1 MNKKQLILIFAS
13 LSVMPNVQ
21 AFYAV
26 LHKASDISGSVL
38 AYVKTETENLPKIVN
53 ASEDVNGLC
62 GSSNGVVN
70 ELPEYTVDLPE
81 ATVNKLP
88 EYVVGFPEVTVN
100 KLPEYVVDLPEAT
113 VNKLPEYVVDLPG
126 AVNLTPAVDAIKTNP
141 GYLAVLASF
150 TKEAC
155 KNGYN
160 AILGVSRKQM
170 ICHLTLAAVLA
181 GGAYYTFIYNPK
193 KEAALEKAKQ
203 EAAKELA
210 DKQTKEQAKV

>member
-70 ELPEYTVDLPE
+70 ELPEYT
-81 ATVNKLP
+81 
-88 EYVVGFPEVTVN
+88 
-100 KLPEYVVDLPEAT
+100 VDLPEAT

>member
-1 MNKKQLILIFAS
+1 MNKKQLILVLAN

-26 LHKASDISGSVL
+26 LHKASDIVGGGVL
-38 AYVKTETENLPKIVN
+38 AYVKTETENLPKVVN
-53 ASEDVNGLC
+53 ASENVSGLC
-62 GSSNGVVN
+62 GSSNSVVN
-70 ELPEYTVDLPE
+70 ELPEYRIDLPE

-88 EYVVGFPEVTVN
+88 EYTIDLPETVN
-100 KLPEYVVDLPEAT
+100 KLPEYAI
-113 VNKLPEYVVDLPG
+113 DLPG

-141 GYLAVLASF
+141 GYLAVLTSF

-170 ICHLTLAAVLA
+170 IGHLTLAAVLA

-193 KEAALEKAKQ
+193 QEAALEKAKQ

-210 DKQTKEQAKV
+210 DKQAAL